1 MRNRS
6 FATSLNNIFCLNMFE
21 TIKTAI
27 ANFGLPGS
35 PASRSNHLLEV
46 ETTALLIRVATV
58 DAELSETRYRKLHS
72 VVAST
77 FDLSDENTSQLI
89 LHGMKL
95 AREAVDLYRFTRQL
109 NQLLDYR
116 DRCHVVQMMW
126 DVVCSDGAANDIE
139 DNFIWRASDLLGVS
153 TRARVHMRQ
162 QFSRQRAALAV

>member
-1 MRNRS
+1 
-6 FATSLNNIFCLNMFE
+6 MFE
-21 TIKTAI
+21 AIKAAI
-27 ANFGLPGS
+27 ANFGLS
-35 PASRSNHLLEV
+35 ESTASRSNQLPEV
-46 ETTALLIRVATV
+46 VTTALLIRVVAV
-58 DAELSETRYRKLHS
+58 DAELSETRYQKLRS
-72 VVAST
+72 VIAST
-77 FDLSDENTSQLI
+77 FDLDDQNTSQLI

-153 TRARVHMRQ
+153 TRERVQMRQ
-162 QFSRQRAALAV
+162 QFSRHQAALAV